1 MFTIWRLPNLSESS
15 DGQPLASTVGDLLLW
30 KQFPYH
36 RLSTSHWLIAW
47 TMRPEVVIGLI
58 IFYWASKRPLKALVA
73 ALVARGQENPTHVG
87 GNACDINVTSRTTT
101 ATQGG
106 GGLSS
111 SSLFR
116 IAVVLHNFA
125 LALYSG
131 ITVLYS
137 WPIVVEHALE
147 YGVYDTYCD
156 PHKTLWHSGFGA
168 WALLFYISKYYEF
181 VDTWILILKVCV
193 CLLCVMRMP
202 WCAVI

>member
-15 DGQPLASTVGDLLLW
+15 DGQPLATTVSDLLLW

-36 RLSTSHWLIAW
+36 RLSTSHWLVAW

-73 ALVARGQENPTHVG
+73 ALVPRGQENPTQADG
-87 GNACDINVTSRTTT
+87 TPNSASTT
-101 ATQGG
+101 AKTSPTTKGG
-106 GGLSS
+106 GGLSTS
-111 SSLFR
+111 PTFR
-116 IAVVLHNFA
+116 IAVALHNFA

-137 WPIVVEHALE
+137 WPIVVEHILK

-181 VDTWILILKVCV
+181 VDTWILILKVCM
-193 CLLCVMRMP
+193 CLLCAMR
-202 WCAVI
+202 I

>member
-1 MFTIWRLPNLSESS
+1 MFTIWRLANLSESS
-15 DGQPLASTVGDLLLW
+15 DGQPLATTVSHLLLW
-30 KQFPYH
+30 DQFPYH
-36 RLSTSHWLIAW
+36 RLSTSHWIIAW

-58 IFYWASKRPLKALVA
+58 IFYWISKRPLKAFVA
-73 ALVARGQENPTHVG
+73 TLVARRHENGVDG
-87 GNACDINVTSRTTT
+87 ASATTT
-101 ATQGG
+101 STPKND

-111 SSLFR
+111 SPTFR
-116 IAVVLHNFA
+116 IAVAFHNFA

-137 WPIVVEHALE
+137 WPIVIGHIME

-181 VDTWILILKVCV
+181 VDTWILILKVRV
-193 CLLCVMRMP
+193 SKL
-202 WCAVI
+202 